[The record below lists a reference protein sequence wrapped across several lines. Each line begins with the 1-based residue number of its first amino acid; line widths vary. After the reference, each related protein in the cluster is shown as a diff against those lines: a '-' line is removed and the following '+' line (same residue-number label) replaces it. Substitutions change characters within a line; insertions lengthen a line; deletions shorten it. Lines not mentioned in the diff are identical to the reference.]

1 MDSISILLL
10 AGGEARRF
18 PGKLAHAID
27 GEPMLVR
34 CFRRVRKTGWPVYVA
49 ARDAFSPEVGA
60 AIDAPVLIDREPGR
74 GPLAAFVDA
83 CAAIESERVFAVA
96 ADQPN
101 LDATVL
107 GQIAASWEPGDE
119 AVVPRHAGGI
129 EPLAALYARAA
140 VLREGS
146 GLRAG
151 GRGAMRDLIER
162 LAARFVP
169 CEAQSFHNI
178 NEIGDLP

>member
-1 MDSISILLL
+1 MDNISILLL

-34 CFRRVRKTGWPVYVA
+34 CFRHVRKTGWPVYVA
-49 ARDAFSPEVGA
+49 ARGAFSPEIGA

-83 CAAIESERVFAVA
+83 CAAIESERIFAVA

-101 LDATVL
+101 LDAAVL
-107 GQIAASWEPGDE
+107 DRIAASWQPGDE
-119 AVVPRHAGGI
+119 AVVPQHSGGI
-129 EPLAALYARAA
+129 EPLAALYGRAA
-140 VLREGS
+140 VLREGF

-151 GRGAMRDLIER
+151 GKGAMRDLIER

-169 CEAQSFHNI
+169 CEAQSFHNV